1 MLNEEIPLSR
11 DDRSAWRGIL
21 VSCLKHEQAFSHGPF
36 DSDIEL
42 VRKERQQFEI
52 VVPVQFPVNPL
63 DPAEE
68 FLSQIG

>member
-1 MLNEEIPLSR
+1 MLNEGIPLSR
-11 DDRSAWRGIL
+11 DDRSAQRGVP
-21 VSCLKHEQAFSHGPF
+21 VSGLKHEQALSHGSF

-63 DPAEE
+63 DLAEK
-68 FLSQIG
+68 FFSQVG